1 MRDQARLGISRQWF
15 GFPNGIMRTSI
26 RVAHLLGLGAR
37 SQRNTSESGAA
48 PTTRAGAPAPVAR
61 VRDGDVKS
69 PKALARKAKPKPA
82 GPKHRKANAR
92 KSLPDYSALARLSL
106 SKAAP
111 PLLSKTETQTSWDR
125 AFRRARLGLMAQ
137 ASWANS
143 VPPKHQSETARSWDE
158 AFRKVAR
165 R

>member
-1 MRDQARLGISRQWF
+1 MRHQAKLGISRQWT
-15 GFPNGIMRTSI
+15 GFHTGMVQTSI

-37 SQRNTSESGAA
+37 PQCNTSEGAA
-48 PTTRAGAPAPVAR
+48 PTTRPTAPAPMAQ
-61 VRDGDVKS
+61 VRDGDVKTLKS
-69 PKALARKAKPKPA
+69 LARKAKPQSA

-92 KSLPDYSALARLSL
+92 KSLPDYSALAQLAP

-111 PLLSKTETQTSWDR
+111 PRLSKTETQTSWDR
-125 AFRRARLGLMAQ
+125 AFRRARLGPMAQ